1 MPPIRRLCYTSK
13 HKTSTHYILAAAVC
27 KTGVRGHKTVR
38 DWCTV
43 VVKKSLSEQVYET
56 LRREILDQ
64 TIGFGEKLIN
74 RDLQERFGVSST
86 PVRDAINRL
95 HLDGLVVDISNGGSR
110 VIDFDYQVALEIN
123 EIVAVLNMDAIELSA
138 QKAEPD
144 EVVEK
149 LQACIKRQIEHID
162 SSRYFEYDEAFH
174 QVFFDYSYN
183 QRFQN
188 LYTQHNALW
197 ELLIRFYYKDKESTR
212 GKAIERHEQIVA
224 AYKNGNIQQAR
235 HFMEKHFIDA
245 VRPFA
250 KLLNHKM
257 QKMEQPDETSTG

>member
-1 MPPIRRLCYTSK
+1 M
-13 HKTSTHYILAAAVC
+13 
-27 KTGVRGHKTVR
+27 
-38 DWCTV
+38 

-56 LRREILDQ
+56 LRGEILEQ
-64 TIGFGEKLIN
+64 KIGFGEKLIN

-110 VIDFDYQVALEIN
+110 VIDFDYQMALEVN
-123 EIVAVLNMDAIELSA
+123 EIVAVLSMDAVELSA
-138 QKAEPD
+138 QKADLD

-149 LQACIKRQIEHID
+149 LEACIQKQIEHID
-162 SSRYFEYDEAFH
+162 SYLYFQYDEQFH
-174 QVFFDYSYN
+174 MIFFDYCFN
-183 QRFQN
+183 ERFRM

-212 GKAIERHEQIVA
+212 GRAIERHEQIVA

-250 KLLNHKM
+250 KLLNPPM
-257 QKMEQPDETSTG
+257 QKMQEEGSAAFG